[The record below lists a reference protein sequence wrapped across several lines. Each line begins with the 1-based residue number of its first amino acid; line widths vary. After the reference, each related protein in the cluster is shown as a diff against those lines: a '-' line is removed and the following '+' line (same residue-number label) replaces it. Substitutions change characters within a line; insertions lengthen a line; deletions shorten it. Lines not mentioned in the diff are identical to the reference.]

1 VAQPDKRAIAEIHDA
16 AATDRGSL
24 VLISSLVM
32 YAVQCGRTIVST
44 LESVSEYIVFPQVNT
59 NQLSQQTDISSLFRK
74 FNKLRGRRTT

>member
-1 VAQPDKRAIAEIHDA
+1 VAQPDNRAIAEIHDA

-32 YAVQCGRTIVST
+32 YAIQRGRTIVST

-59 NQLSQQTDISSLFRK
+59 NQLSQQADISSLFRK